1 MISEKN
7 LSEKLGTSLKR
18 ERLKGRFV
26 EGVHYFKLSPR
37 KIVYDEDAVCV
48 LIRGENGKHIHKE
61 QCDLGQLVSRWAQS
75 SQVHQVT
82 RHQREQ
88 KAS

>member
-7 LSEKLGTSLKR
+7 LSEKLGINLKR

-26 EGVHYFKLSPR
+26 EGLHYFKYSPR
-37 KIVYDEDAVCV
+37 KILFDEDAVCV
-48 LIRGENGKHIHKE
+48 LIRGEHGKHIHQE
-61 QCDLGQLVSRWAQS
+61 QCDMGELVSKWAKDTK
-75 SQVHQVT
+75 VNHIA

>member
-7 LSEKLGTSLKR
+7 LSEKLGINLKR

-26 EGVHYFKLSPR
+26 EGLHYFKYSPR
-37 KIVYDEDAVCV
+37 KIVYNEDAMCV

-61 QCDLGQLVSRWAQS
+61 QCDLGQLVSRWAKD
-75 SQVHQVT
+75 SQVNQVT

>member
-7 LSEKLGTSLKR
+7 LSEKLGINLKR

-26 EGVHYFKLSPR
+26 EGLHYFKYSPR
-37 KIVYDEDAVCV
+37 KILFDVDAMCV
-48 LIRGENGKHIHKE
+48 LIRGEHGKHIH
-61 QCDLGQLVSRWAQS
+61 QTGCDMGELISRWTEDTK
-75 SQVHQVT
+75 VHQAP